1 MGAGFLCEKV
11 LCFKN
16 IFVPFV
22 GRINRHVP
30 NEFAMHSKNL
40 LNKKSAFICVSLP
53 PFSLSKVVLISEIR
67 THYRLRRP
75 ASVRKFIKKYNL

>member
-16 IFVPFV
+16 IFVPLV

-40 LNKKSAFICVSLP
+40 LNKKVHLFAFLCRHFLCP
-53 PFSLSKVVLISEIR
+53 KL
-67 THYRLRRP
+67 Y
-75 ASVRKFIKKYNL
+75 